1 MRHLI
6 VISTLAVAACA
17 APAPDTSIQSLGQ
30 SAHPP
35 AAVAQCIA
43 ANWANSSGQTVY
55 MQHVLANGT
64 AFDVY
69 APGQQPPG
77 GTAAVV
83 RPAMSG
89 PGSSVGLRGSGGNA
103 AGSVNTCL

>member
-6 VISTLAVAACA
+6 VIPALVIAGCA
-17 APAPDTSIQSLGQ
+17 APAPDNIQSVGQ
-30 SAHPP
+30 SAHAP

-43 ANWANSSGQTVY
+43 LNWVNSSGQTIY
-55 MQHVLANGT
+55 MQHVLANDQ

-77 GTAAVV
+77 GTAAVI
-83 RPAMSG
+83 RPAMTGS
-89 PGSSVGLRGSGGNA
+89 GSSVGLRGGSSNA
-103 AGSVNTCL
+103 ASSVNTCL

>member
-6 VISTLAVAACA
+6 FIPALAVAACA
-17 APAPDTSIQSLGQ
+17 APAPDNIQSVGQ
-30 SAHPP
+30 SAHAP

-43 ANWANSSGQTVY
+43 LNWANSSGQTIY
-55 MQHVLANGT
+55 MQHVLANDQ

-77 GTAAVV
+77 GTAAVI
-83 RPAMSG
+83 RPASSG
-89 PGSSVGLRGSGGNA
+89 SGSSVGLRGGSSNA
-103 AGSVNTCL
+103 ASSVNTCL